1 MPFRKSAYPRQGT
14 RPGTRKPRR
23 RRAGVT
29 TRIRYQRP
37 TARAQK
43 AQLASLARIALKN
56 QQMLRN
62 SVTYTDWFDNISTSV
77 TGSAWAAY
85 ALMDPVSW
93 AAGLRQDADVLVSQ
107 SAFVRNMV
115 FEWNVNCGEKNQGS
129 QWDMF
134 IVTLRPSASEWQPVP
149 TPSGDLL
156 AGVDFAEMG
165 DENAPQLNS
174 GKFKVLWHKHVRVWP
189 RKDSVDD
196 LTYSGNPY
204 TTYKDGQVNL
214 KLNTKV
220 RAPGALSWK
229 SVGIGQLPARQR
241 VYFFYRQSS
250 ADTVNITNI
259 SFGTHLTV
267 VAQS

>member
-1 MPFRKSAYPRQGT
+1 MPYRRSSYMRQGT
-14 RPGTRKPRR
+14 RPGVKRFR
-23 RRAGVT
+23 RRAGGLK
-29 TRIRYQRP
+29 TRIKYQRP
-37 TARAQK
+37 TARVQK
-43 AQLASLARIALKN
+43 SQLATLARIALKN

-62 SVTYTDWFDNISTSV
+62 SVTYTDWFDRVSTSV

-93 AAGLRQDADVLVSQ
+93 DPGLRQDADVLVSQ
-107 SAFVRNMV
+107 SCFVRNMV
-115 FEWNVNCGEKNQGS
+115 FEYNINCAEKNQAS

-134 IVTLRPSASEWQPVP
+134 IVTIRPSATEWQPVA

-165 DENAPQLNS
+165 LTNAPQLNS
-174 GKFKVLWHKHVRVWP
+174 GKFKVLWHKHMRIWP
-189 RKDSVDD
+189 RKNASDV

-204 TTYKDGQVNL
+204 STRKEGKVNL
-214 KLNTKV
+214 KLNVKI
-220 RAPGALSWK
+220 RAPSALSWK
-229 SVGIGQLPARQR
+229 SQSINNLPARQR

-250 ADTVNITNI
+250 EDTSNVTNI
-259 SFGTHLTV
+259 AFGTHMTV